1 MERKEQRWTIVL
13 AAALFFFKRFAFIV
27 IILVLKDYLWF
38 QIMAINCL
46 TLGTVIF
53 TLWYWPLETKQANLF
68 EVFNDVALLL
78 MTYHMWCFTDI
89 VPEPETR
96 HMLGFSFIAVSMMNI
111 LVHLVTMLLESGI
124 KMRQTCRKC
133 FIKKQKMHPDG
144 ANASKETR
152 E

>member
-1 MERKEQRWTIVL
+1 
-13 AAALFFFKRFAFIV
+13 
-27 IILVLKDYLWF
+27 
-38 QIMAINCL
+38 MAVNML

-53 TLWYWPLETKQANLF
+53 TLWYWPLETKKANLF
-68 EVFNDVALLL
+68 EAFNDITLLL

-124 KMRQTCRKC
+124 KMRQACSKC
-133 FIKKQKMHPDG
+133 FWRRQ
-144 ANASKETR
+144 
-152 E
+152 